1 MYSDI
6 NYLKE
11 FVYDTKLKEFGVFS
25 KQYFSSIL
33 YSIYKDSSEDNL
45 FCFTFGDFNKLNQI
59 NKKHSFKT
67 GDSAL
72 KSSLELMRKH
82 LPPDTIIARI
92 AGDEFCFLTPNAH
105 KKDMDKIFSSINE
118 SLIANR
124 ENNYGLT
131 ITTSS
136 LDSSLYGSFDDMHAL
151 TELDVTRQKKL
162 NHKKQFKNKEELLTD
177 SIYNGLSNYFAYY
190 RLESKTLPKQYFATL
205 KSSIINLMIH
215 NLETPDESML
225 LNMELLK
232 SSSGEADL
240 EFNHLEIEPQLAT
253 AFHNSIT
260 SNADLPPE
268 SNNEFNKLFKFLIT
282 DPLTGQVSKKF
293 FDMAILPIFKDSK
306 TDPVS
311 IRLFDLT
318 HLKLSNDI
326 IGHNKTDEK
335 ISELYK
341 NLVSQIQAENSTA
354 KYLSSAGNCGLLLIE
369 NATSTIPENKINEF
383 LKVSLASQRIL
394 SLTTTSKTCAP
405 SEISETI
412 TQLESEAKRVKEEQ
426 KLQKISQKGTIIPL
440 QLALGDS
447 INLYKKITD
456 NPYLMKNKQ
465 AFVIKIF
472 ETLNQVLQEQFPE
485 QSQNPFYDEK

>member
-11 FVYDTKLKEFGVFS
+11 FVYDTNLKELGVFS
-25 KQYFSSIL
+25 KQYFNSIL
-33 YSIYKDSSEDNL
+33 YSMYNESSEDNL

-59 NKKHSFKT
+59 NKKYSFEA

-72 KSSLELMRKH
+72 KSSLELMKQY
-82 LPPDTIIARI
+82 LPPNTIIARI

-105 KKDMDKIFSSINE
+105 KKDMDKIFSSINTN
-118 SLIANR
+118 LIANR
-124 ENNYGLT
+124 ESNYGLT

-136 LDSSLYGSFDDMHAL
+136 LDSSLYDSFDDMHAL

-162 NHKKQFKNKEELLTD
+162 NHKKQFKSDEELLED

-190 RLESKTLPKQYFATL
+190 RLESKTLPKQYFSTL

-215 NLETPDESML
+215 NLETPNESML

-232 SSSGEADL
+232 SSSSESDL
-240 EFNHLEIEPQLAT
+240 EFNHLEIEPQLA
-253 AFHNSIT
+253 ADFHNSIT
-260 SNADLPPE
+260 NNTNLPSQ

-293 FDMAILPIFKDSK
+293 FDMAILPIFKDNK
-306 TDPVS
+306 TNPVS

-341 NLVSQIQAENSTA
+341 SLVSQIQAENSA
-354 KYLSSAGNCGLLLIE
+354 NKYLSSAGNCGLLLIE
-369 NATSTIPENKINEF
+369 NVNSAIPESKINEF

-394 SLTTTSKTCAP
+394 NLATTSKTCNP

-412 TQLESEAKRVKEEQ
+412 AQLEADAKHTKEEQ
-426 KLQKISQKGTIIPL
+426 KLQKISQEGTIIPL

-465 AFVIKIF
+465 AFVVKIF
-472 ETLNQVLQEQFPE
+472 ETLNKVIQEQFPE
-485 QSQNPFYDEK
+485 QSQNPFYNEK